1 MTPLFF
7 FHSFRG
13 LFSTKEEERVVRLVD
28 DDDDAFSASRCLEE
42 IFFCL
47 LLRSKR
53 RVSVKD
59 THFNTPTTNSI
70 KYDDSKRFS
79 LSLSLSLSLPLSPL
93 ESAVIIKGARKS
105 TTVVVLS
112 CFCEN
117 TTASTQR
124 TYTASVCVSFFL
136 CAFVHPTRLH
146 TSDSRVCFNTRC
158 SFLCVVLSSR
168 PQKKKKKK
176 EKKRNEFFLT
186 EEFTTQILLLLT
198 ALNILRR
205 RRRRQR
211 QRQKDDGRKD
221 DIDGVR

>member
-1 MTPLFF
+1 MHFRPLVVWKRFF
-7 FHSFRG
+7 FLSSSQVQKKG
-13 LFSTKEEERVVRLVD
+13 
-28 DDDDAFSASRCLEE
+28 
-42 IFFCL
+42 
-47 LLRSKR
+47 

-79 LSLSLSLSLPLSPL
+79 LSPSLSLSLSPL
-93 ESAVIIKGARKS
+93 ESAVIKGARKS
-105 TTVVVLS
+105 TVVVLS

-168 PQKKKKKK
+168 PQKKKKK
-176 EKKRNEFFLT
+176 RNEFLT
-186 EEFTTQILLLLT
+186 EEFTTQYYYY
-198 ALNILRR
+198 
-205 RRRRQR
+205 
-211 QRQKDDGRKD
+211 
-221 DIDGVR
+221 